1 MKYADLHMHTSYSDG
16 DYDIKE
22 VIEMAV
28 GAGIKTM
35 AITDHDRADHFEKIK
50 EIGKGF
56 DIRLIKGLEISA
68 YDFESHKKVHIV
80 GLFLPE
86 RTPEIDKL
94 NAITNKKREAYHIS
108 LLPKLA
114 EDGFDLDYTYL
125 KTFAKNS
132 IIYKSDIFWAMKA
145 KYPERME
152 GVGFKD
158 IFHEKTTDDLARTM
172 GYIPVKDAIE
182 AVNADGGLSILAH
195 PQEYNNWDEIEKYKE
210 MGLRAIEINHSRMK
224 DGDFD
229 RAKDFANRL
238 DLLMSGG
245 SDFHRLGRFELGD
258 FGLSQDEFKKL
269 EEDFYEKYCNS

>member
-50 EIGKGF
+50 EIGKDF

-68 YDFESHKKVHIV
+68 YDFDSHKKVHIV

-86 RTPEIDKL
+86 KTPEIDKL

-172 GYIPVKDAIE
+172 GYIPVKDAIA

-195 PQEYNNWDEIEKYKE
+195 PQEYDNWDEIGKYKE

-258 FGLSQDEFKKL
+258 YGLNEDEFKNL
-269 EEDFYEKYCNS
+269 EEGFYEKYRNS

>member
-50 EIGKGF
+50 EIGKDF

-68 YDFESHKKVHIV
+68 YDFNSHKKVHIV

-86 RTPEIDKL
+86 STPEIDKL
-94 NAITNKKREAYHIS
+94 NAITNTKRESYHLS

-114 EDGFDLDYTYL
+114 KDGFELDYDYL

-158 IFHEKTTDDLARTM
+158 IFHEKTTDSLARTM

-195 PQEYNNWDEIEKYKE
+195 PQEYNNWDEIGKYKE
-210 MGLRAIEINHSRMK
+210 MGLRAMEINHSRMK
-224 DGDFD
+224 DGDFQ
-229 RAKDFANRL
+229 RAEDLAKKL

-258 FGLSQDEFKKL
+258 YGLSEDEFRAL
-269 EEDFYEKYCNS
+269 EDGFRGNN

>member
-1 MKYADLHMHTSYSDG
+1 MKYADIHMHTSYSDG

-50 EIGKGF
+50 EIGKDF

-172 GYIPVKDAIE
+172 GYIPVKDAIA

-195 PQEYNNWDEIEKYKE
+195 PQEYNNWDEIGKYKE

-224 DGDFD
+224 DGDFE
-229 RAKDFANRL
+229 RAKDFANKL

-245 SDFHRLGRFELGD
+245 SDFHRLGRFDLGD
-258 FGLSQDEFKKL
+258 YGLSQDEFKAL
-269 EEDFYEKYCNS
+269 EEGFRKNN

>member
-16 DYDIKE
+16 DYDIRE

-28 GAGIKTM
+28 GAGLKTM

-50 EIGKGF
+50 EIGKDF

-68 YDFESHKKVHIV
+68 YDFDSHKKVHIV

-86 RTPEIDKL
+86 KTSEIDKL

-114 EDGFDLDYTYL
+114 EDGFELDYAYL

-132 IIYKSDIFWAMKA
+132 IIYKSDIFLAMKE

-158 IFHEKTTDDLARTM
+158 VFHEKTTDDLARTM

-182 AVNADGGLSILAH
+182 AVNKDGGLSILAH
-195 PQEYNNWDEIEKYKE
+195 PQEYDNWDEIEKYKE

-224 DGDFD
+224 DGDFE
-229 RAKDFANRL
+229 RAKDFANKL

-245 SDFHRLGRFELGD
+245 SDFHRLGRFDLGD
-258 FGLSQDEFKKL
+258 YGLSQDEFKAL
-269 EEDFYEKYCNS
+269 EEGFRKNN

>member
-28 GAGIKTM
+28 EAGIKTM

-50 EIGKGF
+50 EIGKDF

-158 IFHEKTTDDLARTM
+158 VFHEKTTDDLARTM

-195 PQEYNNWDEIEKYKE
+195 PQEYDNWDEIEKYKE

-258 FGLSQDEFKKL
+258 YGLNEDEFKNL
-269 EEDFYEKYCNS
+269 EEGFYEKYRNS

>member
-28 GAGIKTM
+28 AAGIKTM

-50 EIGKGF
+50 KIGKDF

-68 YDFESHKKVHIV
+68 YDFDSHKKVHIV

-86 RTPEIDKL
+86 KTPEIDKL

-172 GYIPVKDAIE
+172 GYISVKDAIE

-195 PQEYNNWDEIEKYKE
+195 PQEYDNWDEIEKYKE

-224 DGDFD
+224 DGDFE

-258 FGLSQDEFKKL
+258 YGLNEDEFKNL
-269 EEDFYEKYCNS
+269 EEGFYEKYCNS

>member
-22 VIEMAV
+22 VVEMAV

-50 EIGKGF
+50 EIGKDF

-68 YDFESHKKVHIV
+68 YDFDSHKKVHIV

-86 RTPEIDKL
+86 KTPEIDKL
-94 NAITNKKREAYHIS
+94 NAITNKKREAYHLS

-114 EDGFDLDYTYL
+114 KDGFELDYDYL

-132 IIYKSDIFWAMKA
+132 IIYKSDIFWAMKK

-152 GVGFKD
+152 GLGFKD

-195 PQEYNNWDEIEKYKE
+195 PQEYDNWDEIEKYKE
-210 MGLRAIEINHSRMK
+210 MGLRAMEINHSRMK
-224 DGDFD
+224 DGDFE
-229 RAKDFANRL
+229 RAEDVAKKL

-258 FGLSQDEFKKL
+258 FGLSEDEFRAL
-269 EEDFYEKYCNS
+269 EDGFSRNN

>member
-28 GAGIKTM
+28 AAGIKTM

-50 EIGKGF
+50 EIGKDF

-68 YDFESHKKVHIV
+68 YDFDSHKKVHIV

-182 AVNADGGLSILAH
+182 AVNKDGGLSILAH

-224 DGDFD
+224 DGDFE
-229 RAKDFANRL
+229 RAKDFANKL

-245 SDFHRLGRFELGD
+245 SDFHRLGRFDLGD
-258 FGLSQDEFKKL
+258 YGLRQDEFKAL
-269 EEDFYEKYCNS
+269 EEGFRKNN

>member
-16 DYDIKE
+16 DYDIRE

-28 GAGIKTM
+28 GAGLKTM

-50 EIGKGF
+50 EIGKDF

-68 YDFESHKKVHIV
+68 YDFDSHKKVHIV

-86 RTPEIDKL
+86 KTPEIDKL

-182 AVNADGGLSILAH
+182 AVNKDGGLSILAH
-195 PQEYNNWDEIEKYKE
+195 PQEYNNWDEIGKYKE

-258 FGLSQDEFKKL
+258 YGLNEDEFKNL
-269 EEDFYEKYCNS
+269 EEGFYEKYRNS

>member
-16 DYDIKE
+16 DYDIRE

-50 EIGKGF
+50 EIGKDF

-68 YDFESHKKVHIV
+68 YDFDSHKKVHIV

-86 RTPEIDKL
+86 KTPEIDKL
-94 NAITNKKREAYHIS
+94 NSITNKKREAYHIS

-114 EDGFDLDYTYL
+114 EDGFELDYAYL

-158 IFHEKTTDDLARTM
+158 VFHEKTTDDLARTM

-182 AVNADGGLSILAH
+182 AVNKDGGLSILAH

-224 DGDFD
+224 DGDFE
-229 RAKDFANRL
+229 RAKDFANKL

-245 SDFHRLGRFELGD
+245 SDFHRLGRFDLGD
-258 FGLSQDEFKKL
+258 YGLRQDEFKAL
-269 EEDFYEKYCNS
+269 EEGFRKNN

>member
-28 GAGIKTM
+28 AAGIKTM

-50 EIGKGF
+50 EIGKDF

-114 EDGFDLDYTYL
+114 EDGFDLDYAYL

-195 PQEYNNWDEIEKYKE
+195 PQEYDNWDEIEKYKE
-210 MGLRAIEINHSRMK
+210 MGRLLEPLYGASGSVSTGAVHSRL
-224 DGDFD
+224 DF
-229 RAKDFANRL
+229 RL
-238 DLLMSGG
+238 SGG
-245 SDFHRLGRFELGD
+245 SDFHRLGRFDLGD
-258 FGLSQDEFKKL
+258 YGLSQDEFKAL
-269 EEDFYEKYCNS
+269 EEGFRKNN

>member
-16 DYDIKE
+16 DYDIRE

-28 GAGIKTM
+28 GAGLKTM

-50 EIGKGF
+50 EIGKDF

-68 YDFESHKKVHIV
+68 YDFDSHKKVHIV

-86 RTPEIDKL
+86 KTPEIDKL

-182 AVNADGGLSILAH
+182 AVNKDGGLSILAH

-224 DGDFD
+224 DGDFE
-229 RAKDFANRL
+229 RAKDFANKL

-245 SDFHRLGRFELGD
+245 SDFHRLGRFDLGD
-258 FGLSQDEFKKL
+258 YGLRQDEFKAL
-269 EEDFYEKYCNS
+269 EEGFRKNN

>member
-28 GAGIKTM
+28 EAGIKTM

-50 EIGKGF
+50 KIGKDF

-86 RTPEIDKL
+86 KTPEIDKL

-182 AVNADGGLSILAH
+182 AVNKDGGLSILAH

-224 DGDFD
+224 DGDFE
-229 RAKDFANRL
+229 RAKDFANKL

-245 SDFHRLGRFELGD
+245 SDFHRLGRFDLGD
-258 FGLSQDEFKKL
+258 YGLRQDEFKAL
-269 EEDFYEKYCNS
+269 EEGFRKNN

>member
-28 GAGIKTM
+28 EAGIKTM

-50 EIGKGF
+50 EIGKDF

-182 AVNADGGLSILAH
+182 AVNKDGGLSILAH

-245 SDFHRLGRFELGD
+245 SDFHRLGRFDLGD
-258 FGLSQDEFKKL
+258 YGLSQDEFKAL
-269 EEDFYEKYCNS
+269 EEGFRKNN

>member
-172 GYIPVKDAIE
+172 GYIPIKDAIE

>member
-1 MKYADLHMHTSYSDG
+1 MP
-16 DYDIKE
+16 
-22 VIEMAV
+22 
-28 GAGIKTM
+28 
-35 AITDHDRADHFEKIK
+35 EK
-50 EIGKGF
+50 
-56 DIRLIKGLEISA
+56 
-68 YDFESHKKVHIV
+68 
-80 GLFLPE
+80 
-86 RTPEIDKL
+86 TPEIDKL

-172 GYIPVKDAIE
+172 GYIPVKDAIA

-195 PQEYNNWDEIEKYKE
+195 PQEYDNWDEIGKYKE

-258 FGLSQDEFKKL
+258 YGLNEDEFKNL
-269 EEDFYEKYCNS
+269 EEGFYEKYRNSWL

>member
-50 EIGKGF
+50 EVGKDF

-68 YDFESHKKVHIV
+68 YDFDSHKKVHIV

-86 RTPEIDKL
+86 STPEIDKL
-94 NAITNKKREAYHIS
+94 NAITNKKREAYHLS

-114 EDGFDLDYTYL
+114 KDGFDLDYAYL

-210 MGLRAIEINHSRMK
+210 MGLRAMEINHSRMK
-224 DGDFD
+224 DGDFE
-229 RAKDFANRL
+229 RAKDFANKL

-258 FGLSQDEFKKL
+258 YGLSEDEFRTL
-269 EEDFYEKYCNS
+269 EDGFSRNN

>member
-28 GAGIKTM
+28 EAGIKTM

-50 EIGKGF
+50 EIGKDF

-68 YDFESHKKVHIV
+68 YDYESHKKVHIV

-114 EDGFDLDYTYL
+114 EDGFDLDYDYL

-172 GYIPVKDAIE
+172 GYIPVKHAIE

-195 PQEYNNWDEIEKYKE
+195 PQEYDNWDEIEKYKE

>member
-50 EIGKGF
+50 EIGKDF

-68 YDFESHKKVHIV
+68 YDFDSHKKVHIV

-86 RTPEIDKL
+86 STPEIDKL
-94 NAITNKKREAYHIS
+94 NAITNTKREANHLS

-114 EDGFDLDYTYL
+114 KDGFELDYDYL

-132 IIYKSDIFWAMKA
+132 IIYKSDIFLAMKK

-195 PQEYNNWDEIEKYKE
+195 PQEYDNWDEIEKYKE
-210 MGLRAIEINHSRMK
+210 MGLRAMEINHSRMK
-224 DGDFD
+224 DGDFE
-229 RAKDFANRL
+229 RAEDVAKKL

-258 FGLSQDEFKKL
+258 FGLSEDEFRAL
-269 EEDFYEKYCNS
+269 EDGFSRNN

>member
-28 GAGIKTM
+28 AAGIKTM

-50 EIGKGF
+50 EIGKDF

-68 YDFESHKKVHIV
+68 YDFDSHKKVHIV

-158 IFHEKTTDDLARTM
+158 VFHEKTTDDLGRTM

-182 AVNADGGLSILAH
+182 AVNKDGGLSILAH

-224 DGDFD
+224 DGDFE
-229 RAKDFANRL
+229 RAKDFANKL

-245 SDFHRLGRFELGD
+245 SDFHRLGRFDLGD
-258 FGLSQDEFKKL
+258 YGLRQDEFKAL
-269 EEDFYEKYCNS
+269 EEGFRKNN

>member
-16 DYDIKE
+16 DYDIRE

-28 GAGIKTM
+28 GAGLKTM

-50 EIGKGF
+50 EIGKDF

-68 YDFESHKKVHIV
+68 YDFDSHKKVHIV

-86 RTPEIDKL
+86 KTPEIDKL
-94 NAITNKKREAYHIS
+94 NSITNKKREAYHIS

-182 AVNADGGLSILAH
+182 AVNKDGGLSILAH

-224 DGDFD
+224 DGDFE
-229 RAKDFANRL
+229 RAKDFANKL

-245 SDFHRLGRFELGD
+245 SDFHRLGRFDLGD
-258 FGLSQDEFKKL
+258 YGLRQDEFKAL
-269 EEDFYEKYCNS
+269 EEGFRKNN

>member
-28 GAGIKTM
+28 EAGIKTM

-50 EIGKGF
+50 EIGKDF

-68 YDFESHKKVHIV
+68 YDFDSHKKVHIV

-86 RTPEIDKL
+86 KTPEIDKL

-172 GYIPVKDAIE
+172 GYIPVKDAIA
-182 AVNADGGLSILAH
+182 AVNKDGGLSILAH

-224 DGDFD
+224 DGDFE
-229 RAKDFANRL
+229 RAKDFANKL

-245 SDFHRLGRFELGD
+245 SDFHRLGRFDLGD
-258 FGLSQDEFKKL
+258 YGLSQEEFDLL
-269 EEDFYEKYCNS
+269 EKQFRERYLIK

>member
-16 DYDIKE
+16 VYDIRE

-50 EIGKGF
+50 EIGKDF

-68 YDFESHKKVHIV
+68 YDFDSHKKVHIV

-86 RTPEIDKL
+86 KTPEIDKL

-114 EDGFDLDYTYL
+114 EDGFELDYAYL

-158 IFHEKTTDDLARTM
+158 VFHEKTTDDLARTM

-182 AVNADGGLSILAH
+182 AVNKDGGLSILAH

-224 DGDFD
+224 DGDFE
-229 RAKDFANRL
+229 RAKDFANKL

-245 SDFHRLGRFELGD
+245 SDFHRLGRFDLGD
-258 FGLSQDEFKKL
+258 YGLRQDEFKAL
-269 EEDFYEKYCNS
+269 EEGFRKNN

>member
-28 GAGIKTM
+28 AAGIKTM

-50 EIGKGF
+50 KIGKDF

-68 YDFESHKKVHIV
+68 FDFDSHKKVHIV

-86 RTPEIDKL
+86 KTPEIDKL
-94 NAITNKKREAYHIS
+94 NAITNKKREAYHLS
-108 LLPKLA
+108 LLPKLS
-114 EDGFDLDYTYL
+114 EDGFELDYAYL

-158 IFHEKTTDDLARTM
+158 VFHEKTTDDLARIM

-195 PQEYNNWDEIEKYKE
+195 PQEYDNWDEIESYKE

-224 DGDFD
+224 GGDFE
-229 RAKDFANRL
+229 RARDFANKL

-258 FGLSQDEFKKL
+258 YGLNEDEFKNL
-269 EEDFYEKYCNS
+269 EEGFYEKYCNS

>member
-22 VIEMAV
+22 VIEMAYN
-28 GAGIKTM
+28 AGLKTI

-50 EIGKGF
+50 EIGKDF

-86 RTPEIDKL
+86 ETPEIDKL

-108 LLPKLA
+108 LLPELA
-114 EDGFDLDYTYL
+114 KDGFDLDYDFV
-125 KTFAKNS
+125 KSFAPNS
-132 IIYKSDIFWAMKA
+132 IIYKSDIFWALKG
-145 KYPERME
+145 KYPKEME
-152 GVGFKD
+152 NKGFKD
-158 IFHEKTTDDLARTM
+158 IFNEKTTDELAKTM

-182 AVNADGGLSILAH
+182 AVNKDGGLSILAH
-195 PQEYNNWDEIEKYKE
+195 PQEYDNWDEIEKYAGF
-210 MGLRAIEINHSRMK
+210 GLRGVEINHSRMK
-224 DGDFD
+224 DRDFE
-229 RAKDFANRL
+229 RAKEFAEKYN
-238 DLLMSGG
+238 LLMSGG

-258 FGLSQDEFKKL
+258 YGLNEDEFKKL

>member
-28 GAGIKTM
+28 EAGIKTM

-50 EIGKGF
+50 EIGKDF

-158 IFHEKTTDDLARTM
+158 VFHEKTTDDLARTM

-182 AVNADGGLSILAH
+182 AVNADGGLSIPAH
-195 PQEYNNWDEIEKYKE
+195 PQEYDNWDEIEKYKE

-258 FGLSQDEFKKL
+258 YGLNEDEFKNL
-269 EEDFYEKYCNS
+269 EEGFYEKYRNS

>member
-35 AITDHDRADHFEKIK
+35 AITDHDRADHFKKIK
-50 EIGKGF
+50 EIGKDF

-68 YDFESHKKVHIV
+68 YDFDSHKKVHIV

-86 RTPEIDKL
+86 STPEIDKL
-94 NAITNKKREAYHIS
+94 NAITNKKREAYHLS

-114 EDGFDLDYTYL
+114 EDGFDLDYAYL

-132 IIYKSDIFWAMKA
+132 IIYKSDIFWAMKE

-158 IFHEKTTDDLARTM
+158 IFHEKTTDDLARIM

-182 AVNADGGLSILAH
+182 AVNADVGLSILAH
-195 PQEYNNWDEIEKYKE
+195 PQEYDNWDEIEKYKE

-224 DGDFD
+224 GGDFE
-229 RAKDFANRL
+229 RAKDFANKL
-238 DLLMSGG
+238 NLLMSGG

-258 FGLSQDEFKKL
+258 YGLSEEEFKNL
-269 EEDFYEKYCNS
+269 EEGFRKNN

>member
-28 GAGIKTM
+28 EAGIKTM

-50 EIGKGF
+50 EIGKDF

-158 IFHEKTTDDLARTM
+158 VFHEKTTDDLARTM
-172 GYIPVKDAIE
+172 GYIPVKDAIA
-182 AVNADGGLSILAH
+182 AVNKDGGLSILAH

-224 DGDFD
+224 DGDFE
-229 RAKDFANRL
+229 RAKDFANKL

-258 FGLSQDEFKKL
+258 YGLNEDEFKNL
-269 EEDFYEKYCNS
+269 EEGFYEKYRNS

>member
-28 GAGIKTM
+28 AAGIKTM

-50 EIGKGF
+50 EIGKDF

-68 YDFESHKKVHIV
+68 YDFDSHKKVHIV

-86 RTPEIDKL
+86 KTPEIDKL
-94 NAITNKKREAYHIS
+94 NAITNKKREAYHLS
-108 LLPKLA
+108 LLPKLV
-114 EDGFDLDYTYL
+114 EDGFELDYAYL

-145 KYPERME
+145 KYPEMME

-158 IFHEKTTDDLARTM
+158 IFHEKTTDDLARIM
-172 GYIPVKDAIE
+172 GYIPVKDAVE

-195 PQEYNNWDEIEKYKE
+195 PQEYDNWDEIESYKE
-210 MGLRAIEINHSRMK
+210 MGLRAMEINHSRMK
-224 DGDFD
+224 GGDFE
-229 RAKDFANRL
+229 RARDFANKL

-258 FGLSQDEFKKL
+258 YGISQDEFKKL
-269 EEDFYEKYCNS
+269 EEGFYEKYCNS

>member
-28 GAGIKTM
+28 EAGIKTM

-50 EIGKGF
+50 EIGKDF

-195 PQEYNNWDEIEKYKE
+195 PQEYDNWDEIDKYKE

-224 DGDFD
+224 EGDFE

-245 SDFHRLGRFELGD
+245 SDFHRLGRFDLGD
-258 FGLSQDEFKKL
+258 YGLSQEEFDLL
-269 EEDFYEKYCNS
+269 EKQFRERYLIK

>member
-1 MKYADLHMHTSYSDG
+1 MKYVDLHMHTSYSDG

-50 EIGKGF
+50 EIGKDF

-68 YDFESHKKVHIV
+68 YDFDSHKKVHIV

-86 RTPEIDKL
+86 STPEIDKL
-94 NAITNKKREAYHIS
+94 NAITNTKREANHLS

-114 EDGFDLDYTYL
+114 KDGFELDYDYL

-132 IIYKSDIFWAMKA
+132 IIYKSDIFLAMKK

-195 PQEYNNWDEIEKYKE
+195 PQEYDNWDEIEKYKE
-210 MGLRAIEINHSRMK
+210 MGLRAMEINHSRMK
-224 DGDFD
+224 DGDFE
-229 RAKDFANRL
+229 RAEDVAKKL

-258 FGLSQDEFKKL
+258 FGLSEDEFRAL
-269 EEDFYEKYCNS
+269 EDGFSRNN